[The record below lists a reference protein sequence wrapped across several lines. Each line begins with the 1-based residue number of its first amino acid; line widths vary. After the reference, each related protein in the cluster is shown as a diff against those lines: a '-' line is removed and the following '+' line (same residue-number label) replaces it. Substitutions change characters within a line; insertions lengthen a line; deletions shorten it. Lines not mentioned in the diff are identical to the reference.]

1 MPPSHFPRCSVTD
14 IFSEVFR
21 QSDLIIMYIIAISPR
36 LSMVFCDISRNIRRE
51 IHKTFM
57 DFSSWVGYNNRNSQG
72 SRPHRAECLRQ
83 RLPLRGAVSRRLTER
98 CYRTENFPQ
107 GIGLCIRAL
116 PRRRPLGGTPLRHGF
131 AVPPPL
137 KGRLRGA
144 PHERESS
151 PQGEALARLHP
162 IHFSIPALAPS
173 GGIGIEKSAQRL

>member
-57 DFSSWVGYNNRNSQG
+57 DFSSWVGYNNRNSQR
-72 SRPHRAECLRQ
+72 SRPHRAGCLRQ

-116 PRRRPLGGTPLRHGF
+116 PRRRRCAAAHLSVTLR
-131 AVPPPL
+131 VPPPL
-137 KGRLRGA
+137 KERLWAA
-144 PHERESS
+144 PPERESS